1 MRYHGW
7 THKHTHA
14 HIHTHKHT
22 HIHTHLHDLVGLDPA
37 TIHRLTHTHTHKVQD
52 HPLQYSSFELRKGTI
67 IIIYID

>member
-37 TIHRLTHTHTHKVQD
+37 TIHRLAHTHTHKVQD
-52 HPLQYSSFELRKGTI
+52 HPLQYSSFELRKGII